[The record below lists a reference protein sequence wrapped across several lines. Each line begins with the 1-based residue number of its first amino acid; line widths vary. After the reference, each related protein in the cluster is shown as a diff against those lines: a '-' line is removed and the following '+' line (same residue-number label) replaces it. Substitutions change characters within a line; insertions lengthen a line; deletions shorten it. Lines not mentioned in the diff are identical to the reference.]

1 VIRVAWM
8 PVLARS
14 RRRGPQLVRVRRR
27 PLRKRRHHGAGDVR
41 SAAVSWDGEP
51 APRAPL
57 PIATLVRG
65 AGTAQALVGELRG
78 WLAGQ
83 AAWLRPRAIPMA
95 VAFAGM
101 LAVLASVSYLNSM
114 NVGKHAEQHAQAMR
128 PTTIVLEPAA
138 AYGVHVLP

>member
-1 VIRVAWM
+1 M
-8 PVLARS
+8 PLLSRS

-27 PLRKRRHHGAGDVR
+27 PRRGPAKRAVDRAPI
-41 SAAVSWDGEP
+41 AAVSWDGEP

-57 PIATLVRG
+57 PTATLVRG
-65 AGTAQALVGELRG
+65 AGAAQTLMGELRG

-114 NVGKHAEQHAQAMR
+114 NDGRHAEQHAQRALG

>member
-1 VIRVAWM
+1 VIRVSWM
-8 PVLARS
+8 PLLSRS

-27 PLRKRRHHGAGDVR
+27 PRRGPAKRAVDRAPI
-41 SAAVSWDGEP
+41 AAVSWDGEP

-57 PIATLVRG
+57 PTATLVRG
-65 AGTAQALVGELRG
+65 AGAAQTLMGELRG

-101 LAVLASVSYLNSM
+101 LAVLIAMALTRALASQLYVS
-114 NVGKHAEQHAQAMR
+114 V
-128 PTTIVLEPAA
+128 AA
-138 AYGVHVLP
+138 FGLALVAYGFTAQRRRKAAGRD

>member
-14 RRRGPQLVRVRRR
+14 RRRGPELVRVRRR
-27 PLRKRRHHGAGDVR
+27 PRRASGKRRDIPV
-41 SAAVSWDGEP
+41 AAVAWNSEP

-57 PIATLVRG
+57 PIAMLVRG
-65 AGTAQALVGELRG
+65 GGTAQTIIGELRG

-101 LAVLASVSYLNSM
+101 LGVLASVSYLNSM
-114 NVGKHAEQHAQAMR
+114 NVGKRAQQHAHAMR